1 MALARRS
8 PSSTPTTTPTLSTL
22 RIRPTIPAS
31 DLAQFDQTLGIP
43 DPPSFTKVN
52 ESGQTSPLPG
62 VDPAGAGNINGNWEI
77 EEALDIEYA
86 HGLAPGANIVLVE
99 ATTDSNANLFAAIK
113 TAASL
118 PGVSVVSM
126 SWGLN
131 EYAGEQALDSDF
143 MTPTDTRA

>member
-1 MALARRS
+1 M
-8 PSSTPTTTPTLSTL
+8 
-22 RIRPTIPAS
+22 
-31 DLAQFDQTLGIP
+31 
-43 DPPSFTKVN
+43 
-52 ESGQTSPLPG
+52 PG

-99 ATTDSNANLFAAIK
+99 ATTDSNADLFTAIK

-131 EYAGEQALDSDF
+131 EYSWRTVAG
-143 MTPTDTRA
+143 